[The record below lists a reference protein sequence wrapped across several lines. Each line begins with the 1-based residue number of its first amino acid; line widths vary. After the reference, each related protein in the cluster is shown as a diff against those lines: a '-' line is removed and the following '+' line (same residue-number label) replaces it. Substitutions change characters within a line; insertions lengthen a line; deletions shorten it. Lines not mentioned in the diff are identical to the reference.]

1 MQTKYTMQK
10 QQTTQNTAKQNYPDL
25 VTVSD
30 CRPGNEVTCELLGV
44 VILSCSNHESSL
56 SQTSWKVNGL
66 LAMTPCRC
74 MVSGMVQIIQK
85 YILRPL
91 TDLLSHS
98 VMRFKAF

>member
-56 SQTSWKVNGL
+56 SQTS
-66 LAMTPCRC
+66 
-74 MVSGMVQIIQK
+74 
-85 YILRPL
+85 
-91 TDLLSHS
+91 
-98 VMRFKAF
+98 